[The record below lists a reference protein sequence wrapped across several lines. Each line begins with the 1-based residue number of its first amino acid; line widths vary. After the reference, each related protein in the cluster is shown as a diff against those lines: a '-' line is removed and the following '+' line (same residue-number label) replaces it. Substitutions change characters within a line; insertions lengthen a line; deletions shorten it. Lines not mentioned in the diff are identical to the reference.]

1 MVDILSIPDDSIGRR
16 LKVLMAQQ
24 DVRAGELARVA
35 GVPAG
40 SLSHWIHGRRRPEMH
55 NLVKLASALGCEP
68 GDIDPKAPAP
78 APVPMREPVPLR
90 LILRAFLMDHMGDL
104 ITEADKMGYEITIRR
119 R

>member
-1 MVDILSIPDDSIGRR
+1 MVDIIALPDDSIGRR

-24 DVRAGELARVA
+24 NMGPGELARAA
-35 GVPAG
+35 GVNATG
-40 SLSHWIHGRRRPEMH
+40 LAHWLHDRRRPDRH

-68 GDIDPKAPAP
+68 GDIDPRAPAQAP
-78 APVPMREPVPLR
+78 APMREPAPLR